1 MKKLSII
8 IPTFCRPNLL
18 RLGLYSLQKQTLNF
32 SYEIIILNDGEEN
45 DGTKEVIEEFSHT
58 LNIKYIVCRQKDDPI
73 DFRIPGFALNIG
85 VAHATG
91 RHLIIMSP
99 EIFILDDKITEM
111 MRILDKNPS
120 LMVIPEGLNDSSGEC
135 LQLVE
140 QTKQITGDQFAQFAQ
155 TCTKLNTELPFFMAI
170 NRQKYLD
177 IGGYDENFVGYC
189 FDDNDFV
196 CRLQDI
202 GCQYYHVDMRVV
214 HLYHSRKREGLK
226 GKRSLYTQNQKL
238 FNHKRNDKQNIQS
251 TSIKAW
257 ELHKIPK
264 IAHFYWGE
272 KTLPYM
278 RFLTIY
284 TFLKHNPDW
293 EIRYYYPKFRY
304 PEKTWTTFE
313 LKYDIS
319 KAKDYIT
326 ELRELPVQM
335 IELDFSQYLLPNDIS
350 EVFKSDLLRWSL
362 LSTTGGLWSDMDIL
376 YFRPMTTLLNNTKEN
391 SEVDTGITIND
402 TYGHSIGF
410 LLSAPNNLYYDHII
424 KHTSSYFNPKNYQ
437 CLGTTMLIKEVRTM
451 SIIAEK
457 FPTLTIANIDNNA
470 VYAYNAS
477 MIKSIYN
484 SESLTHFTPHSIG
497 LHWYAGHPLSG
508 EFLNVVTEENYLEYT
523 NVIGSVLNFS
533 LNQTECGIN
542 LLLNK
547 GIK

>member
-1 MKKLSII
+1 
-8 IPTFCRPNLL
+8 
-18 RLGLYSLQKQTLNF
+18 
-32 SYEIIILNDGEEN
+32 
-45 DGTKEVIEEFSHT
+45 
-58 LNIKYIVCRQKDDPI
+58 
-73 DFRIPGFALNIG
+73 
-85 VAHATG
+85 
-91 RHLIIMSP
+91 
-99 EIFILDDKITEM
+99 
-111 MRILDKNPS
+111 
-120 LMVIPEGLNDSSGEC
+120 
-135 LQLVE
+135 
-140 QTKQITGDQFAQFAQ
+140 
-155 TCTKLNTELPFFMAI
+155 
-170 NRQKYLD
+170 
-177 IGGYDENFVGYC
+177 
-189 FDDNDFV
+189 
-196 CRLQDI
+196 
-202 GCQYYHVDMRVV
+202 
-214 HLYHSRKREGLK
+214 
-226 GKRSLYTQNQKL
+226 
-238 FNHKRNDKQNIQS
+238 
-251 TSIKAW
+251 
-257 ELHKIPK
+257 
-264 IAHFYWGE
+264 
-272 KTLPYM
+272 M

-326 ELRELPVQM
+326 ELRELPIQM

-350 EVFKSDLLRWSL
+350 EVFKSDLLRWNL
-362 LSTTGGLWSDMDIL
+362 LSTIGGMWSDMDIL